1 MANGNSYAYCV
12 NLQASIT
19 RFTRLGSECAGAAF
33 RFSSVPCGPAF
44 LLESFAGEVIA
55 HLVLHELHGVVDC
68 CALCLKANLHIQEAI
83 ETC

>member
-19 RFTRLGSECAGAAF
+19 RVTRLGSGCADAAAQ
-33 RFSSVPCGPAF
+33 FSSVPCGP

-55 HLVLHELHGVVDC
+55 HLVLHKSHGVVDC